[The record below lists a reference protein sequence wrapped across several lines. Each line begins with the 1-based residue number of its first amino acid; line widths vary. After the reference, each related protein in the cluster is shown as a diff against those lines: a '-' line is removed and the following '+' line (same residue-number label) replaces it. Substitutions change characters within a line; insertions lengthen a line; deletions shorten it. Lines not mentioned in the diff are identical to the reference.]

1 MQLAKIS
8 VPYENPL
15 QKTMWSLLIFTF
27 RKSTNSVLTLKNL
40 VILPFSVEQCVG
52 VPHPRKAACYNKPC
66 LKLTACSISILLS
79 SICSSIP
86 SFTPSYGCIHSIIS
100 IVTNP
105 KSLQLVKS
113 HSNGKLGGN
122 GDNQQHSYGLANTQ
136 FASFLVPIVIFTR

>member
-1 MQLAKIS
+1 
-8 VPYENPL
+8 
-15 QKTMWSLLIFTF
+15 MWSLLIFTF

-52 VPHPRKAACYNKPC
+52 VAHPRKAACYNKPC

-100 IVTNP
+100 IVTD
-105 KSLQLVKS
+105 KKWLQLVKS

-122 GDNQQHSYGLANTQ
+122 GDNNTLTAQQIHNLPHFWYQTL
-136 FASFLVPIVIFTR
+136 FLLNVPTFLLRLYDVK